1 MLAITPG
8 EPAGIGPDIAIDLCQ
23 IEREEAIVLVADKD
37 MLSERA
43 DLLGKELDILE
54 GDKTVTRDA
63 RRVNVMHVPLR
74 RKGRTWRFKC
84 KKLCRSP

>member
-8 EPAGIGPDIAIDLCQ
+8 EPAGIGPDIAIELCQ

-54 GDKTVTRDA
+54 GD
-63 RRVNVMHVPLR
+63 
-74 RKGRTWRFKC
+74 
-84 KKLCRSP
+84 

>member
-8 EPAGIGPDIAIDLCQ
+8 EPAGIGPDIAIELCQ

-43 DLLGKELDILE
+43 DLLGKEL
-54 GDKTVTRDA
+54 
-63 RRVNVMHVPLR
+63 
-74 RKGRTWRFKC
+74 
-84 KKLCRSP
+84 